1 MPDQKKYINGDNLVK
16 YDEII
21 KDWVDDKVVELTQA
35 EYDALSEAEKMNGT
49 VYYITDGESGS
60 GGASVQ
66 ADWNEADPTEPAYIQ
81 NKPTLGT
88 AAGKNVVI
96 ILDSSTNLPTAS
108 AVSTALAT
116 KANGAGLTFSVV
128 NGILTVTTDD

>member
-1 MPDQKKYINGDNLVK
+1 MPSFVNQNNLRRYNNTIQAWIESK
-16 YDEII
+16 F
-21 KDWVDDKVVELTQA
+21 VELTQA

-49 VYYITDGESGS
+49 VYYITDGESGD